1 MAITFTPQQQK
12 VIDLHKRNIL
22 VSAAA
27 GSGKT
32 AVLVER
38 IIQMICDE
46 KHPVDID
53 RLLIVTFTNAAAAE
67 MRERILNGI
76 SVRLLEQPESE
87 HIQKQATLI
96 HNAQITTIDSF
107 CLFLIRNH
115 FNVIG
120 LDPAFRVADEGEL
133 KLLEQEVLG
142 SLLEEKYAGGEEDF
156 RFCVEYFCP
165 GGRESVLEQHILNLS
180 RYSASFPWPEE
191 WLEERKKDYA
201 AEDVEALLGSDY
213 GRYLTE
219 HIRRMVEGCRDKLC
233 QLLELCEQPDGPYM
247 YAELVEQELEQ
258 VKRLEN
264 CGTLEEYG
272 ERIPAVSFGRLP
284 VKKDESVSPLKRE
297 QAKNLRNEVKGTLQN
312 LWESFF
318 ATPLEL
324 VVRQGAECRE
334 PLGTLLELVLEF
346 RRRMRA
352 QKQEK
357 KIIDFSDMEHYA
369 LEILLERVP
378 KNTEK
383 GELTSTEGS
392 EAEAARGVEGARA
405 ETEADNGDIT
415 TTEWIVRPSA
425 VAKEYRKYFQEILID
440 EYQDSNL
447 VQEYLLKAVSGEED
461 GQFNRFMVGDVKQ
474 SIYKFRLAR
483 PELFLEKYD
492 TYQEEDSSCQRIDL
506 SKNFRSRTQVVESV
520 NQIFSR
526 LMSRETGGIAYDER
540 AALYAGASY
549 PDNEGCES
557 ELLLVEKPK
566 AKGEMTARQAEALAL
581 AQRIKMLRT
590 SYRVTDKS
598 SGELRPVRFSDMVIL
613 LRTNS
618 GWDEEFKRV
627 LEEEGIPVYIASKTG
642 YFSATEVQELLQL
655 LRVLDNPRQ
664 DIPLYGVLHSG
675 FGGFTEEEIAL
686 IRSRQKGTTLY
697 EALADYEG
705 EAVLQERISG
715 FLNRVNYY
723 RDCTTYMPIRE
734 LLQNIVEDYDYL
746 NYVTALPAGS
756 KRRANVEMLFTKA
769 SDFGRTSYFGLFH
782 FIRYIEQLEKYDVDY
797 GEADTLDENAD
808 VVRIM
813 SIHKSKGLE
822 FPVTFVAGL
831 SKRFNMQDV
840 NQSLI
845 VDMDLGV
852 GIEYVNPGLRIK
864 NKTLRRSVLSCK
876 MKEDNLAEELR
887 VLYVAL
893 TRAREKLIIS
903 AAVEKA
909 EEKWEIHRE
918 SPAERLSY
926 LDFMGAGSYLDFLLP
941 ILEKTDMK
949 VTVTDVEGLLGESFR
964 EQIGLMER
972 REELAYA
979 ADRVDEEALTQLE
992 QRFSFIYPNRQLE
1005 KLFTK
1010 TTVSELKIAA
1020 MADKD
1025 EAAFHAFEEKEVVP
1039 YIPEFRREK
1048 ERVSGAV
1055 RGSAFHR
1062 VMELLDFEELLG
1074 RACGSLQEGKLPEE
1088 EFPCDYG
1095 TFLKT
1100 QNREDIKQY
1109 LQEFLEKETAD
1120 LRLST
1125 EYYEALNQE
1134 KVVRFLQSPLAYR
1147 MWSAQRR
1154 GELYREQPFVL
1165 GISAARLGED
1175 FPEQETVLIQ
1185 GIIDVFFVEEGGL
1198 VLLDY
1203 KTDVIDSMEDL
1214 WNRYA
1219 TQLDY
1224 YEEALA
1230 RLMSMPVKEKLLYS
1244 FYLGEEFGRTSTA
1257 SSG

>member
-1 MAITFTPQQQK
+1 MAITFTPQQQQ
-12 VIDLHKRNIL
+12 VIDLHGCNIL

-67 MRERILNGI
+67 MRERILSGI
-76 SVRLLEQPESE
+76 SARLIQQPESE

-96 HNAQITTIDSF
+96 HNALITTIDSF

-142 SLLEEKYAGGEEDF
+142 ELLEEKYAEGAEAF
-156 RFCVEYFCP
+156 RYCVEYFCP
-165 GGRESVLEQHILNLS
+165 GGREIVLEQHILDLS
-180 RYSASFPWPEE
+180 RYAASFPWPEE
-191 WLEERKKDYA
+191 WLEERKKDYDA
-201 AEDVEALLGSDY
+201 GDVDALLHSPY
-213 GRYLTE
+213 GKYLTG
-219 HIRRMVEGCRDKLC
+219 HIRQMAQGCAEKLRRILVLCRM
-233 QLLELCEQPDGPYM
+233 PDGPYM
-247 YAELVEQELEQ
+247 YEELVEQELEQ
-258 VKRLEN
+258 VESL
-264 CGTLEEYG
+264 CGCETLKQYG
-272 ERIPAVSFGRLP
+272 ERIPAVNFGRLP
-284 VKKDESVSPLKRE
+284 VKKDDTVSLLKRE
-297 QAKNLRNEVKGTLQN
+297 LAKNLRNEVKGTLQE
-312 LWESFF
+312 LWERFF
-318 ATPLEL
+318 ATPWEL
-324 VVRQGAECRE
+324 AVRQGQECIG
-334 PLGTLLELVLEF
+334 PLGTLLELTLEF
-346 RRRMRA
+346 GRRMRA

-378 KNTEK
+378 SEEGITE
-383 GELTSTEGS
+383 TSAGTG
-392 EAEAARGVEGARA
+392 AEAFEAAVKGSCGEAKGAKRV
-405 ETEADNGDIT
+405 
-415 TTEWIVRPSA
+415 VRPSA
-425 VAKEYRKYFQEILID
+425 VAMEYRKYFREILID

-461 GQFNRFMVGDVKQ
+461 GQFNRFLVGDVKQ

-492 TYQEEDSSCQRIDL
+492 TYQEEGCCRRIDL
-506 SKNFRSRTQVVESV
+506 SRNFRSRTQVVESV
-520 NQIFSR
+520 NQVFSR
-526 LMSRETGGIAYDER
+526 LMSRETGGIVYDER

-549 PDNEGCES
+549 PAGEGCES

-566 AKGEMTARQAEALAL
+566 GKGDLTAKQAEALAI
-581 AQRIKMLRT
+581 AQKIKDLRA
-590 SYRVTDKS
+590 SFRVTDKG
-598 SGELRPVRFSDMVIL
+598 SGTLRPVRFSDMVIL

-642 YFSATEVQELLQL
+642 YFGATEVQELLQL

-664 DIPLYGVLHSG
+664 DIPLYGVLHSV

-686 IRSRQKGTTLY
+686 IRSRQKGATLY
-697 EALADYEG
+697 EALCGYEG
-705 EAVLQERISG
+705 DEGDDGLQARIAG
-715 FLNRVNYY
+715 FLAALDRY
-723 RDCTTYMPIRE
+723 RDCTVYMPIRE
-734 LLQNIVEDYDYL
+734 LLQAVVEDYDYL

-769 SDFGRTSYFGLFH
+769 SDFGQTSYFGLFH

-852 GIEYVNPGLRIK
+852 AIDYVNPVLRVK

-893 TRAREKLIIS
+893 TRAREKLILS
-903 AAVEKA
+903 AALEKA
-909 EEKWEIHRE
+909 EEKWELYRE
-918 SPAERLSY
+918 NPEGRLSY

-941 ILEKTDMK
+941 VLGDTDIN
-949 VTVTDVEGLLGESFR
+949 VTVTDAARLLGKGIR
-964 EQIGLMER
+964 EQMSLMER
-972 REELAYA
+972 RERLLHAQEW
-979 ADRVDEEALTQLE
+979 ADEDAIAQLE
-992 QRFSFIYPNRQLE
+992 QRFSFSYPFWQLE
-1005 KLFTK
+1005 KLYTK

-1020 MADKD
+1020 MADRD

-1048 ERVSGAV
+1048 ETVSGAV

-1062 VMELLDFEELLG
+1062 VMELLDFEGLLG
-1074 RACGSLQEGKLPEE
+1074 AQFGRQEEGRLPGEA
-1088 EFPCDYG
+1088 FPGDYEA
-1095 TFLKT
+1095 FLAGQDRDMTK
-1100 QNREDIKQY
+1100 RL
-1109 LQEFLEKETAD
+1109 LQEFLDKETAQ
-1120 LRLST
+1120 LRLSE
-1125 EYYEALNQE
+1125 EYRHALNLE
-1134 KVVRFLQSPLAYR
+1134 KLVHFLEGPLAYR
-1147 MWSAQRR
+1147 MWKAQR
-1154 GELYREQPFVL
+1154 EDALYREQPFVL

-1175 FPEQETVLIQ
+1175 FPGQETVLIQ
-1185 GIIDVFFVEEGGL
+1185 GIIDVFFVEEDGG

-1203 KTDVIDSMEDL
+1203 KTDVIDSMEEL
-1214 WNRYA
+1214 WNRYEA
-1219 TQLDY
+1219 QMDY
-1224 YEEALA
+1224 YEEALT
-1230 RLMSMPVKEKLLYS
+1230 RLMAVPVKEKLLYS
-1244 FYLGEEFGRTSTA
+1244 FYLGMEGSRSTPA
-1257 SSG
+1257 RLND